1 MRMRTKYA
9 WFAAFTVLYAVLV
22 AFVFWGTW
30 SLSVAPV
37 MPDCPITHPLD
48 YTARLTR
55 WAARWL
61 ETGKFVPGDL
71 TVFVGS
77 PYFWQELQYAV
88 AAYFAALGMVYF
100 LRGRGLSRLAAY
112 GGGLLLAFSGYWFS
126 LFSAGHLGWFQWMT
140 YGVFAFGL
148 ADRAVRKGRARHWLL
163 LGACLAWGSFY
174 QPDLWLLFSVL
185 TGVYFVWCCIRERRL
200 PGWKGMGLA
209 LAAFV
214 LIGAVSFR
222 SALTGDLAG
231 RDRQIAESKG
241 TAMGGGAAKS
251 DDEAR
256 WIFTTNW
263 SMPPEDTKEFFIPRI
278 QGDTSC
284 PMTLSFGRRAGRD
297 VRPYEGRLGRPLGAP
312 SGNYRQHSLYVGW
325 VTCLLALLG
334 VVFIGFRRPS
344 MTEDRPFLRSDAA
357 FFAVAAIV
365 FWLFSMGRYCESVYH
380 LVYALPFGDYLR
392 APVKWHHLT
401 EFCLVVLAAYG
412 IDRLGRMDALR
423 GRVAQ
428 MALAALVV
436 FGAADLA
443 RIDRLYCA
451 PIDISL
457 VRAKNPA
464 ADEILRL
471 GKGRVLDCVEGGN
484 GLVAWSFTER
494 GIPLTGDAADADI
507 RYLWASLGQ
516 LKTDRA
522 LGEWVKTHRARPV
535 GTYRLTQ
542 EGIRSAAMNESNM
555 ALFIVD
561 SGRVVTE
568 GEPLPKPQPLTV
580 ALGILSLVGTL
591 SVAGICLLLV
601 RRRM

>member
-1 MRMRTKYA
+1 
-9 WFAAFTVLYAVLV
+9 
-22 AFVFWGTW
+22 
-30 SLSVAPV
+30 
-37 MPDCPITHPLD
+37 
-48 YTARLTR
+48 
-55 WAARWL
+55 
-61 ETGKFVPGDL
+61 
-71 TVFVGS
+71 
-77 PYFWQELQYAV
+77 
-88 AAYFAALGMVYF
+88 
-100 LRGRGLSRLAAY
+100 
-112 GGGLLLAFSGYWFS
+112 
-126 LFSAGHLGWFQWMT
+126 
-140 YGVFAFGL
+140 
-148 ADRAVRKGRARHWLL
+148 
-163 LGACLAWGSFY
+163 
-174 QPDLWLLFSVL
+174 
-185 TGVYFVWCCIRERRL
+185 
-200 PGWKGMGLA
+200 
-209 LAAFV
+209 
-214 LIGAVSFR
+214 
-222 SALTGDLAG
+222 
-231 RDRQIAESKG
+231 
-241 TAMGGGAAKS
+241 
-251 DDEAR
+251 
-256 WIFTTNW
+256 
-263 SMPPEDTKEFFIPRI
+263 
-278 QGDTSC
+278 
-284 PMTLSFGRRAGRD
+284 
-297 VRPYEGRLGRPLGAP
+297 
-312 SGNYRQHSLYVGW
+312 
-325 VTCLLALLG
+325 
-334 VVFIGFRRPS
+334 

-365 FWLFSMGRYCESVYH
+365 FWLFSMGRYCESVYR

-464 ADEILRL
+464 ADEIIRL
-471 GKGRVLDCVEGGN
+471 GKGRVLDCVERGI

-494 GIPLTGDAADADI
+494 GIPLTGDAADADV
-507 RYLWASLGQ
+507 RYLWASLSQ